1 MKRFP
6 WTVTCLAGLLAG
18 LFIGRKAGV
27 GASTNPSL
35 ATPTTAAP
43 AAKPRPRPDL
53 LTTLKKT
60 PGLRGKTALMLGA
73 LSEGHPGDMRHL
85 VAAAGKDFNQLSLLA
100 DLALQ
105 TDPAGFI
112 AALSQQ
118 LPAED
123 YTGTLA
129 YDFTQRWAKADF
141 SAAFRTCHSLPGFA
155 GALLGGAVLEPLF
168 ATDPT
173 AALKVAV
180 THPGLRL
187 DWNSKHKIPATPEN
201 MELVR
206 ALPPSIGK
214 GALIASLSANL
225 PPDQAFALVF
235 EDRRSNPMNGL
246 ALVSQAMVKNDPQAS
261 QAWVLANPD
270 HPAAAQLSRRVGEHL
285 VKTNPAAAVEWAS
298 SHLSGPNRTSALEKA
313 ASALQKN
320 DPAAADAARALLP
333 EAFKTSGKP

>member
-18 LFIGRKAGV
+18 LFIGRNVEAGT
-27 GASTNPSL
+27 STNPSL

-43 AAKPRPRPDL
+43 TAKPKPRPDL
-53 LTTLKKT
+53 RTTLKKA
-60 PGLRGKTALMLGA
+60 PSLRRKTALMLGA
-73 LSEGHPGDMRHL
+73 LTDGQPGDMRQL
-85 VAAAGKDFNQLSLLA
+85 VAATGKDFNQLSLLA

-112 AALSQQ
+112 AALSNQ

-129 YDFTQRWAKADF
+129 YDFTQRWAKADYT
-141 SAAFRTCHSLPGFA
+141 AAFHTCRSLSGFA
-155 GALLGGAVLEPLF
+155 GAWLGGVVLQTQF
-168 ATDPT
+168 DTDPT
-173 AALKVAV
+173 AALKLAV

-187 DWNSKHKIPATPEN
+187 DWSSKHKIPATPEN

-214 GALIASLSANL
+214 AALIESLSAGL
-225 PPDQAFALVF
+225 TPQQSFALVL
-235 EDRRSNPMNGL
+235 EDRYSNPIFGI
-246 ALVSQAMVKNDPQAS
+246 AKVSQAMVKNDPQAS

-270 HPAAAQLSRRVGEHL
+270 HPAATRLAGRISDHL
-285 VKTNPAAAVEWAS
+285 IKTDAAAAVEWAV
-298 SHLSGPNRTSALEKA
+298 SHLSGANRTNALKKA
-313 ASALQKN
+313 AEALQKT

-333 EAFKTSGKP
+333 EAFKASGKL

>member
-6 WTVTCLAGLLAG
+6 LTVTCLAGLLAG
-18 LFIGRKAGV
+18 LLIGRNAGA
-27 GASTNPSL
+27 GTSTNPSL

-43 AAKPRPRPDL
+43 TAKPRPDL

-118 LPAED
+118 LPSED

-129 YDFTQRWAKADF
+129 FDFTQRWAKADF
-141 SAAFRTCHSLPGFA
+141 AAAFRTCRSLPGFA
-155 GALLGGAVLEPLF
+155 GAWLGGVVLQTQF
-168 ATDPT
+168 DTDPT
-173 AALKVAV
+173 ATLKLAA

-187 DWNSKHKIPATPEN
+187 DWSSKHKIPATSEN

-214 GALIASLSANL
+214 AALIEALSASLT
-225 PPDQAFALVF
+225 PQQAFALVL
-235 EDRRSNPMNGL
+235 EDRYSNPIFGI
-246 ALVSQAMVKNDPQAS
+246 AKVSQAMVKNDPLAS

-270 HPAAAQLSRRVGEHL
+270 HPAATRLAGRISDHL
-285 VKTNPAAAVEWAS
+285 IKTDAAAAVEWAT
-298 SHLSGPNRTSALEKA
+298 SHLSGANRTNALKKA
-313 ASALQKN
+313 AEALQKT

-333 EAFKTSGKP
+333 EAFKASGKP